1 MLELLLCSSLTIL
14 PDFLFRR
21 FVQGKRIGREIT
33 LFSLWY
39 ELRWGITACVLL
51 TLSLITLIF
60 YFHPA
65 TNSAVSFFRTVPVL
79 PETIG
84 RVEEVY
90 VGLREE
96 VQAGTP
102 LFRLDSS
109 EQQAAV
115 ESARRRIIEVDAALD
130 VARTE
135 LQVAGGRIAEAQGA
149 YDQALDEYETRAAL
163 FERNPDTVSERDV
176 EKARTLVGARKGA
189 LDAATASRSSTEE
202 EIDKL
207 LPAQKASAQAELE
220 EAAVELAKTTV
231 YAGVTGRLEQFTLR
245 AGDIVNPLMRPA
257 GILIPSEAG
266 RVGLQAGFNQIEAQ
280 VIRRG
285 MIGEAAC
292 SSVPFRIIPLVV
304 TEVQSVIA
312 AGQLRP
318 TDQLVDP
325 TQVPR
330 AGAITAYLEPL
341 FEDGITALPP
351 GSSCA
356 VNVYTSNHA
365 KLQSPDVGTFDGIAL
380 HMIDAVGVVH
390 AAILRLQAILLPVRT
405 LVLSGGH

>member
-1 MLELLLCSSLTIL
+1 MLEFMLCSLLTIV
-14 PDFLFRR
+14 PDFLYRR
-21 FVQGKRIGREIT
+21 YAQGRRIGREIT
-33 LFSLWY
+33 LFSMWY

-51 TLSLITLIF
+51 TLTLITVIF

-65 TNSAVSFFRTVPVL
+65 TDSAVSFFRTIPVL
-79 PETIG
+79 PESGG
-84 RVEEVY
+84 RVAEVF

-96 VQAGTP
+96 VEAGTP

-115 ESARRRIIEVDAALD
+115 ETARRRIAEIEAELELAQ
-130 VARTE
+130 TE
-135 LQVAGGRIAEAQGA
+135 LEAADGRIQVAQGA
-149 YDQALDEYETRAAL
+149 YQQALDELETRSDL
-163 FERNPDTVSERDV
+163 RQRNPDTVPQRQIEQLQVAVD
-176 EKARTLVGARKGA
+176 ARQGA
-189 LDAATASRSSTEE
+189 LDEAHANKRSIERQISSV
-202 EIDKL
+202 
-207 LPAQKASAQAELE
+207 LPAQRATAQAELAQA
-220 EAAVELAKTTV
+220 EAELAKTTV
-231 YAGVTGRLEQFTLR
+231 YADVTGRLEQFTLR
-245 AGDIVNPLMRPA
+245 PGDVVTPIMRPA

-266 RVGLQAGFNQIEAQ
+266 RIGLQAGFNQIEAQ

-285 MIGEAAC
+285 MIAEAAC
-292 SSVPFRIIPLVV
+292 TSVPFRIIPLVV

-325 TQVPR
+325 MQVPR
-330 AGAITAYLEPL
+330 PGAITAYLEPL
-341 FEDGITALPP
+341 FQGSLDALPP
-351 GSSCA
+351 GSSCI
-356 VNVYTSNHA
+356 VNAYTSNHDRLESA
-365 KLQSPDVGTFDGIAL
+365 DLGTLHRIGL

>member
-1 MLELLLCSSLTIL
+1 MLEFLLCSSLTIL

-21 FVQGKRIGREIT
+21 FVQDKRVGREIT
-33 LFSLWY
+33 LFSMWY

-51 TLSLITLIF
+51 TLTLITVIF
-60 YFHPA
+60 YFHPT
-65 TNSAVSFFRTVPVL
+65 TNSALSFFRTVPVL
-79 PETIG
+79 PETVG
-84 RVEEVY
+84 RVTEVF
-90 VGLREE
+90 VGLRDE
-96 VQAGTP
+96 VEAGTP

-115 ESARRRIIEVDAALD
+115 ESARRRIIEVDAALE

-135 LQVAGGRIAEAQGA
+135 LQVADGRIAEAQGA

-163 FERNPDTVSERDV
+163 FERNPDTVSEREV
-176 EKARTLVGARKGA
+176 ERARTLVNARKGA
-189 LDAATASRSSTEE
+189 LDAAIASKSSTEAE
-202 EIDKL
+202 VSTL

-220 EAAVELAKTTV
+220 EALVELAKTTV

-245 AGDIVNPLMRPA
+245 PGDLVNPLMRPA
-257 GILIPSEAG
+257 GILIPTEAG
-266 RVGLQAGFNQIEAQ
+266 RIGLQAGFGQIEAQ
-280 VIRRG
+280 VIRQG
-285 MIGEAAC
+285 MIAEAAC
-292 SSVPFRIIPLVV
+292 TSVPFRIIPLVV

-325 TQVPR
+325 MQVSRP
-330 AGAITAYLEPL
+330 GAITAYLEPL
-341 FEDGITALPP
+341 FQGGLATLPP
-351 GSSCA
+351 GSSCI
-356 VNVYTSNHA
+356 VNAYTSNHD
-365 KLQSPDVGTFDGIAL
+365 KLESADLGTLDRIAL

-390 AAILRLQAILLPVRT
+390 AALLRLQAILLPVRT

>member
-1 MLELLLCSSLTIL
+1 MLEFLLCSSLTIL

-51 TLSLITLIF
+51 TLSLITVIF

-79 PETIG
+79 PETVG

-130 VARTE
+130 VARIG
-135 LQVAGGRIAEAQGA
+135 LQVAEGRIAEARGA
-149 YDQALDEYETRAAL
+149 YDQALDEYETRAEL

-176 EKARTLVGARKGA
+176 EKARTLVDARKGA
-189 LDAATASRSSTEE
+189 LDAAIATRSSTEAE
-202 EIDKL
+202 VNTL

-220 EAAVELAKTTV
+220 EAAAELAKTTV

-245 AGDIVNPLMRPA
+245 PGDLVNPIMRPA

-266 RVGLQAGFNQIEAQ
+266 RIGLQAGFNQIEAQ
-280 VIRRG
+280 VVRRG

-292 SSVPFRIIPLVV
+292 SSVPFKIIPLVV

-325 TQVPR
+325 MQVPR
-330 AGAITAYLEPL
+330 GGAITAYLEPL
-341 FEDGITALPP
+341 FEDGISALPP

-365 KLQSPDVGTFDGIAL
+365 KLESPDLGTLERIAL

>member
-1 MLELLLCSSLTIL
+1 MLEFLLCSSLTIL

-21 FVQGKRIGREIT
+21 FVQDKRVGREIT
-33 LFSLWY
+33 LYSMWY

-51 TLSLITLIF
+51 TLTLITVIF

-79 PETIG
+79 PETVG
-84 RVEEVY
+84 RVAEVF

-96 VQAGTP
+96 VEAGTP

-109 EQQAAV
+109 EQQAAA
-115 ESARRRIIEVDAALD
+115 ESARRRIIEAEAALE
-130 VARTE
+130 VARVG

-149 YDQALDEYETRAAL
+149 YDQALDEYETRAEL
-163 FERNPDTVSERDV
+163 FERNPDTVSEREI
-176 EKARTLVGARKGA
+176 EKARTLVNARKGA
-189 LDAATASRSSTEE
+189 LDAAIASKSSTEE
-202 EIDKL
+202 EINKL
-207 LPAQKASAQAELE
+207 LPAQKASAQAALE
-220 EAAVELAKTTV
+220 EALVELAKTTV

-245 AGDIVNPLMRPA
+245 PGDLVNPVMRPA
-257 GILIPSEAG
+257 GILIPTEAG
-266 RVGLQAGFNQIEAQ
+266 RIGLQAGFGQIEAQ

-285 MIGEAAC
+285 MIAEAAC
-292 SSVPFRIIPLVV
+292 TSVPFRIIPLVV

-325 TQVPR
+325 IQVARP
-330 AGAITAYLEPL
+330 GALTAYLEPL
-341 FEDGITALPP
+341 FQDGLDALTP
-351 GSSCA
+351 GSSCV
-356 VNVYTSNHA
+356 VNAYTSNHD
-365 KLQSPDVGTFDGIAL
+365 KLQSPDLGTLESIGL

>member
-1 MLELLLCSSLTIL
+1 MLEFLLCSLLTIV
-14 PDFLFRR
+14 PDFLYRR
-21 FVQGKRIGREIT
+21 FVQGKRVGREIT
-33 LFSLWY
+33 LFSMWY

-51 TLSLITLIF
+51 TISLITVIF

-65 TNSAVSFFRTVPVL
+65 TSSAISYFRTVPVL
-79 PETIG
+79 PETAG
-84 RVEEVY
+84 RVAEVF

-96 VQAGTP
+96 VKAGAP

-115 ESARRRIIEVDAALD
+115 ETARRRIAEIEAELELAQTEHEAAEG
-130 VARTE
+130 RI
-135 LQVAGGRIAEAQGA
+135 QVANGA
-149 YDQALDEYETRAAL
+149 YQQALDELETRSEL
-163 FERNPDTVSERDV
+163 RRRNPDTVPQRQIEQLQVAVD
-176 EKARTLVGARKGA
+176 ARQGGLDEARANK
-189 LDAATASRSSTEE
+189 RSIEE
-202 EIDKL
+202 QISSV

-220 EAAVELAKTTV
+220 QAEVELAKTTV
-231 YAGVTGRLEQFTLR
+231 YASVSGRLEQFTLR
-245 AGDIVNPLMRPA
+245 PGDIVNPFMRPA
-257 GILIPSEAG
+257 GTLVPSEAG
-266 RVGLQAGFNQIEAQ
+266 RVALQAGFGQIEAQ

-292 SSVPFRIIPLVV
+292 TSVPFRIIPLVV

-330 AGAITAYLEPL
+330 PGAITAYLEPL
-341 FEDGITALPP
+341 FQGGLDALPP
-351 GSSCA
+351 GSSCI
-356 VNVYTSNHA
+356 VNAYTSNHD
-365 KLQSPDVGTFDGIAL
+365 KLESADLGTLHRIGL

>member
-1 MLELLLCSSLTIL
+1 MLEFLLCSSLTIL
-14 PDFLFRR
+14 PDFLYRR
-21 FVQGKRIGREIT
+21 YAQGKRIGRDIT
-33 LFSLWY
+33 LFSMWY

-51 TLSLITLIF
+51 TLTLITVIF

-79 PETIG
+79 PESGG
-84 RVEEVY
+84 RVAEVL

-96 VQAGTP
+96 VKAGTP

-115 ESARRRIIEVDAALD
+115 ETARRRIAEIEAELELAQTELEAAD
-130 VARTE
+130 GRIQVAR
-135 LQVAGGRIAEAQGA
+135 GA
-149 YDQALDEYETRAAL
+149 YQQALDELETRAEL
-163 FERNPDTVSERDV
+163 RRRNPDTVPQRQIEQLQVAVD
-176 EKARTLVGARKGA
+176 ARQGA
-189 LDAATASRSSTEE
+189 LDEAHANKRSIERQISSV
-202 EIDKL
+202 
-207 LPAQKASAQAELE
+207 LPAQKATAQAELAQA
-220 EAAVELAKTTV
+220 EAELAKTTV
-231 YAGVTGRLEQFTLR
+231 YADVTGRLEQFTLR
-245 AGDIVNPLMRPA
+245 PGDVVTPIMRPA

-266 RVGLQAGFNQIEAQ
+266 RIGLQAGFNQIEAQ

-285 MIGEAAC
+285 MIAEAAC
-292 SSVPFRIIPLVV
+292 TSVPFRIIPLVV

-325 TQVPR
+325 MQVPR
-330 AGAITAYLEPL
+330 PGAITAYLEPL
-341 FEDGITALPP
+341 FQGSLDALPP
-351 GSSCA
+351 GSSCI
-356 VNVYTSNHA
+356 VNAYTSNHDRLESA
-365 KLQSPDVGTFDGIAL
+365 DLGTFRRIGL

-390 AAILRLQAILLPVRT
+390 AAILRLQAILMPVRT

>member
-1 MLELLLCSSLTIL
+1 MLEFLLCSMLTIV

-21 FVQGKRIGREIT
+21 FVQGKRVGREIT
-33 LFSLWY
+33 LFSMWY

-51 TLSLITLIF
+51 TLTLITVIF

-65 TNSAVSFFRTVPVL
+65 TSSAISFFRTVPVMT
-79 PETIG
+79 ETVG
-84 RVEEVY
+84 RVAEVF
-90 VGLREE
+90 VGLRAE
-96 VQAGTP
+96 VEAGTP

-109 EQQAAV
+109 EQQAEV
-115 ESARRRIIEVDAALD
+115 ESARRRIAVVEAELEVAKTGLK
-130 VARTE
+130 VAEGTI
-135 LQVAGGRIAEAQGA
+135 VEAQGA
-149 YDQALDEYETRAAL
+149 FDQAVDEYETRAQL
-163 FERNPDTVSERDV
+163 LKRNPDTVSKREV
-176 EKARTLVGARKGA
+176 EKAKTVVEARKGA
-189 LDAATASRSSTEE
+189 LDAAIASKASAEE
-202 EIDKL
+202 EVNTL
-207 LPAQKASAQAELE
+207 LPAQKASAEAWLE
-220 EAAVELAKTTV
+220 ESLAELAKTTI

-245 AGDIVNPLMRPA
+245 PGDLVNPMMRPA

-266 RVGLQAGFNQIEAQ
+266 RIGLQAGFNQIEAQ

-292 SSVPFRIIPLVV
+292 ASVPFRIIPLVV

-325 TQVPR
+325 MQAPR
-330 AGAITAYLEPL
+330 PGAITAYLEPL
-341 FEDGITALPP
+341 FQDGLESLTP

-356 VNVYTSNHA
+356 VNVYTSNHDR
-365 KLQSPDVGTFDGIAL
+365 LESEDLGTLHRLGL